1 MLATRSN
8 AVVYDNPLGAD
19 NSVEMDEPEEPAV
32 TGCRLLLFAGAGVSD
47 GKRLLR

>member
-19 NSVEMDEPEEPAV
+19 NSVEMDEE
-32 TGCRLLLFAGAGVSD
+32 R
-47 GKRLLR
+47 KRRRRSS